1 MAGVMAQ
8 QLRARTIL
16 EGQAERRRFLLE
28 CGQAETRPD
37 VQAPP
42 SPAPPTGGGTPG
54 GLKARRAELGG
65 SAAAE
70 MSVLRPMDKLP
81 DLNRATILVGTEGAL
96 GRLPASPGPCASSS
110 HSAPV
115 RGGRAHYS
123 EPIGVASYETEQRLH
138 Q

>member
-1 MAGVMAQ
+1 MRAGK
-8 QLRARTIL
+8 RDPP
-16 EGQAERRRFLLE
+16 RRS
-28 CGQAETRPD
+28 
-37 VQAPP
+37 
-42 SPAPPTGGGTPG
+42 SPAQPPPTGGGTPG

-65 SAAAE
+65 SATAE

-81 DLNRATILVGTEGAL
+81 DLNRATILVGTEGAP
-96 GRLPASPGPCASSS
+96 GRLPASPGPYASSN

-123 EPIGVASYETEQRLH
+123 GPIGAAAHETEWRLH